1 MEIGGREMDFNQ
13 VADKPRA
20 VCIPFPAQGHIAP
33 LLKLAKLLHFNGFHI
48 TFVSTEYNHTRLLK
62 SRGSNS
68 LDGSPDF
75 RFEAI
80 PDGLPQTDDSDATQ
94 GIPSICES
102 AAKNCSVPFRNIL
115 HRLDDSTSSPTSSRW
130 PVMVL
135 MVLCPWH
142 MMLPRNLGSL
152 TYCCIHSA
160 CGLLGY
166 TQFRVLVERGL
177 TPLKGIK
184 VVSCSKFKIH
194 VNFGSITVL
203 TPQEMRRV
211 RLTAKKLFL

>member
-1 MEIGGREMDFNQ
+1 MDFNQ

-115 HRLDDSTSSPTSSRW
+115 HRLDDSTSSPTSSR
-130 PVMVL
+130 
-135 MVLCPWH
+135 
-142 MMLPRNLGSL
+142 
-152 TYCCIHSA
+152 A

-177 TPLKGIK
+177 TPLKG
-184 VVSCSKFKIH
+184 VFASHMGWNS
-194 VNFGSITVL
+194 VL
-203 TPQEMRRV
+203 EMRALAV
-211 RLTAKKLFL
+211 EFHFF

>member
-1 MEIGGREMDFNQ
+1 MIAMLPFTDGQNQFNYIKEGRDLPLPINVNFHTHMEIGGREMDFNQ
-13 VADKPRA
+13 VADKPRS

-115 HRLDDSTSSPTSSRW
+115 HRLDDSTSSPTSSR
-130 PVMVL
+130 
-135 MVLCPWH
+135 
-142 MMLPRNLGSL
+142 
-152 TYCCIHSA
+152 
-160 CGLLGY
+160 
-166 TQFRVLVERGL
+166 
-177 TPLKGIK
+177 
-184 VVSCSKFKIH
+184 
-194 VNFGSITVL
+194 
-203 TPQEMRRV
+203 
-211 RLTAKKLFL
+211 